1 PMQKT
6 DRVIK
11 VANAIIDN
19 PSISKSLEKWAAFAA
34 MSPRTLRRA
43 FLSEPGLSFSRW
55 RQQAQLARGLD
66 MVAKDISVTEV

>member
-1 PMQKT
+1 LHLPMPKT

-19 PSISKSLEKWAAFAA
+19 PSISISLEQWAAFAA

-55 RQQAQLARGLD
+55 RQRAPLARGLD
-66 MVAKDISVTEV
+66 LLASGSSV